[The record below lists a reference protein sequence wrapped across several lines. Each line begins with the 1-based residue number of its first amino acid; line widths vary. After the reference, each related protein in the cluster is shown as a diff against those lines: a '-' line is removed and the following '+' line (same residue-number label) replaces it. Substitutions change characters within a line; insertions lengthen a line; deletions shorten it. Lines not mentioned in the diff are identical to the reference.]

1 MNEGLSF
8 EPVPEPPEQNRLFI
22 IIAIGLVG
30 MLVLGL
36 LGIGGYVVFSRS
48 KRSSQAQKIMQ
59 TTPIVLLATET
70 PTVMATGT
78 PNPTNTPTPIPTNT
92 PVVLLSTA
100 TGVAVNEMQQVATLT
115 PASGL
120 FLSGTPAAL
129 TPGAGVE
136 VVPGVVPVETQ
147 IVVIPNPTATPTT
160 APAATAT
167 PDTGIGLGALG
178 FLGLGLA
185 VVLFVARRA
194 RLGLT

>member
-48 KRSSQAQKIMQ
+48 KRTTQAQKIMQ
-59 TTPIVLLATET
+59 TPIVLMATDT

-78 PNPTNTPTPIPTNT
+78 PYPTKTSTPIPTNT

-100 TGVAVNEMQQVATLT
+100 TGVAVNEMQQ
-115 PASGL
+115 GRDIY
-120 FLSGTPAAL
+120 
-129 TPGAGVE
+129 AGIR
-136 VVPGVVPVETQ
+136 PLLGGYTHC
-147 IVVIPNPTATPTT
+147 AH
-160 APAATAT
+160 
-167 PDTGIGLGALG
+167 TGCGRRGCAG
-178 FLGLGLA
+178 
-185 VVLFVARRA
+185 RRA
-194 RLGLT
+194 GGNPNRGHSEPDGDPGGCTRSDHNS

>member
-48 KRSSQAQKIMQ
+48 KRTTQAQKIMQ
-59 TTPIVLLATET
+59 TPIVLMATDT

-78 PNPTNTPTPIPTNT
+78 PYPTKTSTPISTNT

-100 TGVAVNEMQQVATLT
+100 TGVAVNEMQQGATST

-120 FLSGTPAAL
+120 FLAGTPVAL

-136 VVPGVVPVETQ
+136 VVPGAVPVETQ
-147 IVVIPNPTATPTT
+147 IVVIPNPTATPEV
-160 APAATAT
+160 APAATTT
-167 PDTGIGLGALG
+167 PNTGIGLGALG

-185 VVLFVARRA
+185 IVLFVARKV